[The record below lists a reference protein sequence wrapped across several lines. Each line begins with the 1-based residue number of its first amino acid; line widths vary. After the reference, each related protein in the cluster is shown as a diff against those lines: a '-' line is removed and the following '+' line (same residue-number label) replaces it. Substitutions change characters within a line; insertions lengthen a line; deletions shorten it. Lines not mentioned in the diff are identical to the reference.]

1 MPITRIVGGS
11 DGLIYAQTYNLS
23 SERVIAQSETIVKV
37 VGLPIRKYHHI
48 DVRFC
53 LSDVQII

>member
-11 DGLIYAQTYNLS
+11 DGISPPQMINYR
-23 SERVIAQSETIVKV
+23 SERVIAQSETIVEV
-37 VGLPIRKYHHI
+37 VGFPIKKYHHI
-48 DVRFC
+48 AVRFC